1 MEIKGKII
9 EILPEKSG
17 QSANGEWRK
26 QEYILE
32 TDSNYPK
39 KICFIAWW
47 DKIGEYNLQKDENV
61 EVSVDLESREYNGS
75 WYTYVKAWKVCKDGM
90 NSNNEPTYENQYTN
104 ENKLSIA
111 EDDIPF

>member
-1 MEIKGKII
+1 M
-9 EILPEKSG
+9 
-17 QSANGEWRK
+17 
-26 QEYILE
+26 
-32 TDSNYPK
+32 
-39 KICFIAWW
+39 
-47 DKIGEYNLQKDENV
+47 
-61 EVSVDLESREYNGS
+61 DLESREYNGS